1 MFQGSPPYP
10 FFTKPWA
17 KAVPLSQPIDIAFIG
32 LPRVVMTD
40 ASRFLR
46 GEEMAEISRLPGP
59 IAHQW
64 SWQESGACRRLSPDA
79 FFHPEGERGAARI
92 QRATAA
98 KRVCG
103 GCPVL
108 AQCRS
113 HALAAREPY
122 GIWGGMTEEE
132 RVAATSTRVPMS
144 A

>member
-1 MFQGSPPYP
+1 MDSPPYP

-17 KAVPLSQPIDIAFIG
+17 RAVPLSPPIDIAFTSATSS
-32 LPRVVMTD
+32 VVMTH
-40 ASRFLR
+40 AFRFLR

-108 AQCRS
+108 AQCR

-132 RVAATSTRVPMS
+132 RVAAASTRVPLS